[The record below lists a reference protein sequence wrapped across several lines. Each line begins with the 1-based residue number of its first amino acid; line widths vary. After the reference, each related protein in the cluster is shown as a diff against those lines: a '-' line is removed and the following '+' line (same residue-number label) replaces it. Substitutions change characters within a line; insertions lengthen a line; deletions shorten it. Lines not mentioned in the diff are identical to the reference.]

1 MSPNL
6 IAVENKIARV
16 LSTKPEC
23 FITHPTEL
31 AALKSIS
38 PDELEEFALDHGWR
52 MVSRLGGRQIE
63 FYNDA
68 GARLATEK
76 ENPGHPE
83 RKSRGPVAVT
93 LKVSRGEPSQ

>member
-31 AALKSIS
+31 AALESMSLAEI
-38 PDELEEFALDHGWR
+38 EEFALNHGWR
-52 MVSRLGGRQIE
+52 VVSRLGGRQIE

-68 GARLATEK
+68 SARDWMMS
-76 ENPGHPE
+76 E
-83 RKSRGPVAVT
+83 R
-93 LKVSRGEPSQ
+93 